1 MQIHNSTDFEF
12 DDIEGTY
19 CYLENTL
26 GHHVATITI
35 KNTTITVIAARSDY
49 QAVIDVVDFEMDDDT
64 LDTINETLFVPAGW
78 VVSIPFLEQ
87 ILDIA
92 LKQG

>member
-1 MQIHNSTDFEF
+1 MQIHNSTDFEY

-19 CYLENTL
+19 CYLENVA

-35 KNTTITVIAARSDY
+35 KNTFITLIAARSDY
-49 QAVIDVVDFEMDDDT
+49 QAVIDVVDFEFDDDA
-64 LDTINETLFVPAGW
+64 LDSINETLFVPAGW
-78 VVSIPFLEQ
+78 IVPTQLLEQ

-92 LKQG
+92 LRHG